1 MVLRLVQLRLP
12 DGTRAVASLSETG
25 GRLINGAIST
35 RALAEAAIAAGHGLA
50 EQVAAQGLGEA
61 VDVAVALAERRVLPP
76 IDHDDPAHLLL
87 TGTGLTHLGSAEERD
102 RMHAKLAAE
111 SLTDSMKMFKLGI
124 EGGKPAPGETGVAPE
139 WFYKS
144 DGSMLVPPEGALVS
158 PAFALDGGDEAEI
171 AALYLIGPDGT
182 PHRLGHALANEFS
195 DHVIEQQN
203 YLYLAHSKL
212 RPSALGPELRVGDL
226 PGTVRGTS
234 RIVREGETIWEKSF
248 LSGEDNMSHSLANM
262 EAHHFKYGQ
271 FRRPGDAHVHYLGA
285 AAFSF
290 SQGIRVQPG
299 DRFEIEAD
307 AFLLPLRNTLAVAD
321 AEAVAIKAL

>member
-1 MVLRLVQLRLP
+1 MTLRLVQLRLP
-12 DGTRAVASLSETG
+12 DGARAVASLTG
-25 GRLINGAIST
+25 QDAWTVNGAVSV
-35 RALAEAAIAAGHGLA
+35 RALAAAAIAAGRGLV
-50 EQVAAQGLGEA
+50 EQVAADGLGDPI
-61 VDVAVALAERRVLPP
+61 DVRAALAEGRVLPP

-102 RMHAKLAAE
+102 RMHAKLSAE
-111 SLTDSMKMFKLGI
+111 NLTDSMKMFKLGV
-124 EGGKPAPGETGVAPE
+124 EGGKPPPGETGVAPE
-139 WFYKS
+139 WFYKG
-144 DGSMLVPPEGALVS
+144 DGSLLTPPEGELVS

-182 PHRLGHALANEFS
+182 PHRLGYALANEFS
-195 DHVIEQQN
+195 DHVHEQQN

-212 RPSALGPELRVGDL
+212 RPSALGPELRVGAL
-226 PGTVRGTS
+226 PDTVRGTS
-234 RIVREGETIWEKSF
+234 RIVRDGETIWEKQF
-248 LSGEDNMSHSLANM
+248 LSGEDNMSHSLANL
-262 EAHHFKYGQ
+262 EAHHFKYPL

-307 AFLLPLRNTLAVAD
+307 AFLLPLRNTMAVAP
-321 AEAVAIKAL
+321 AETVMVKPL

>member
-1 MVLRLVQLRLP
+1 MTLRLVQLRLS
-12 DGTRAVASLSETG
+12 DGSRAVASLTEE
-25 GRLINGAIST
+25 GAWLVKDAQST
-35 RALAEAAIAAGHGLA
+35 RTLAEAAIAAGHGLA
-50 EQVAAQGLGEA
+50 EQVAAQGLGEP
-61 VDVAVALAERRVLPP
+61 VDVRAALAEGRVLPP

-87 TGTGLTHLGSAEERD
+87 TGTGLTHLGSAAERD
-102 RMHAKLAAE
+102 RMHAKLNAE
-111 SLTDSMKMFKLGI
+111 NLTDSMKMFKLGV

-139 WFYKS
+139 WFFKG
-144 DGSMLVPPEGALVS
+144 DGSTLAAPEAPLVS

-182 PHRLGHALANEFS
+182 PHRLGYALANEFS
-195 DHVIEQQN
+195 DHVTEQQN

-226 PGTVRGTS
+226 PDSVQGTS
-234 RIVREGETIWEKSF
+234 RITRNGETIWEKSF
-248 LSGEDNMSHSLANM
+248 LSGEGNMSHSLANM
-262 EAHHFKYGQ
+262 EHHHFKYAL

-290 SQGIRVQPG
+290 SQGIVVQPG

-307 AFLLPLRNTLAVAD
+307 AFLLPLRNTLAVAYN
-321 AEAVAIKAL
+321 ETVTVKPL

>member
-1 MVLRLVQLRLP
+1 MTLRLVQLRLP
-12 DGTRAVASLSETG
+12 DGSRGVASLTEDG
-25 GRLINGAIST
+25 GRLIAGATST

-50 EQVAAQGLGEA
+50 EQVAAQGLGDA
-61 VDVAVALAERRVLPP
+61 IDVPAALAEGRVLPP
-76 IDHDDPAHLLL
+76 IDHDDPAHMLL

-102 RMHAKLAAE
+102 RMHAKLSAE
-111 SLTDSMKMFKLGI
+111 NLTDSMKMFKMGVD
-124 EGGKPAPGETGVAPE
+124 GGKPAPGETGVAPE
-139 WFYKS
+139 WFYKG
-144 DGSMLVPPEGALVS
+144 DGSTLTPPEGDLVS

-182 PHRLGHALANEFS
+182 PHRLGYALANEFS

-212 RPSALGPELRVGDL
+212 RPSALGPELRVGAL
-226 PGTVRGTS
+226 PQSVRGTS
-234 RIVREGETIWEKSF
+234 RIVRDGETIWEKSF
-248 LSGEDNMSHSLANM
+248 LSGEGNMSHSMANM
-262 EAHHFKYGQ
+262 EGHHFKYAL

-290 SQGIRVQPG
+290 SQGIKVQPG

-307 AFLLPLRNTLAVAD
+307 AFLLPLRNGM
-321 AEAVAIKAL
+321 AEAGAETVAVKAL